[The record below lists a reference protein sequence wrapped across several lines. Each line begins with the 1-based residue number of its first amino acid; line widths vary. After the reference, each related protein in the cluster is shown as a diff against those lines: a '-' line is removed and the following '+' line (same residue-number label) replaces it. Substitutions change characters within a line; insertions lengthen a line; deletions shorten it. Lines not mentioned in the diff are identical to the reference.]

1 MDQDYIMRMVVQV
14 NTFICR
20 KMRLVTTNKKALKT
34 ICKNYSVALAYL
46 FGSQAEEGL
55 KLLNGENVRP
65 VDSMAD
71 LDLAIVFNKNLPPSN
86 QLPGFYADL
95 YNQLADIFLPY
106 SLDLVF
112 LQEQHSVFQAQVVTG
127 ICIYA
132 ENETF
137 KGDYEEDVMRR
148 AADFKPFL
156 EKFFEE
162 RLERL

>member
-1 MDQDYIMRMVVQV
+1 
-14 NTFICR
+14 
-20 KMRLVTTNKKALKT
+20 MRLMIKNKKEFKT
-34 ICKNYSVALAYL
+34 ICKKNSIALAYL

-55 KLLNGENVRP
+55 KLLNGEKVRP

-86 QLPGFYADL
+86 QLPRFYADL
-95 YNQLADIFLPY
+95 YNLLADLFLPF

-112 LQEQHSVFQAQVVTG
+112 LQEQHSVFQAQAVTN

-132 ENETF
+132 ENVAF
-137 KGDYEEDVMRR
+137 KSDYEENVMRR

-162 RLERL
+162 RLEKYNYA